1 MSSDRGH
8 QLGRLRLLSRKAMN
22 FPFTLDFYNLM
33 REKAHL
39 SSLLKRERK
48 HYKSVHYTC
57 QGSKVRSRQKQI
69 TFDSVNKS
77 LLQGLQAR
85 SPSVNF

>member
-8 QLGRLRLLSRKAMN
+8 QLRRLRLLSRKAMN

-33 REKAHL
+33 REKVHL
-39 SSLLKRERK
+39 SSLLKGERK
-48 HYKSVHYTC
+48 YYKSVHYTC
-57 QGSKVRSRQKQI
+57 RESKVRSRQKQI